1 MKITNAELKQIIKE
15 ELDAVMNESAM
26 GALVLGGLAMAAL
39 HKWMNKKPSRADDY
53 QPIDHGK
60 LESDLI
66 EAGFKPEPN
75 IDWRLLGSAF
85 SFHLYKPG
93 ELGALIRL
101 QRQYRADTQEEA
113 QQLALGHA
121 IEQFQDSAR
130 EENRKDS
137 QRRMA
142 RGEESITIDDPMMER
157 KRRK

>member
-1 MKITNAELKQIIKE
+1 MKITNEELRQIIKE

-26 GALVLGGLAMAAL
+26 GTLILGGLAMAAL

-53 QPIDHGK
+53 QPVYHDK

-75 IDWRLLGSAF
+75 INWRLLGSAF
-85 SFHLYKPG
+85 TFHLNKPG
-93 ELGALIRL
+93 ELGEIIRL
-101 QRQYRADTQEEA
+101 YREYRADTQEEA

-121 IEQFQDSAR
+121 IEQFQDSVR
-130 EENRKDS
+130 ERNREKS
-137 QRRMA
+137 RSRMA